1 MATVIATVTNLVGRF
16 YIKGPDGSIHE
27 LSNGDKIHEGETVV
41 GDRGNTVTAQLTASL
56 NGGSDILVKA
66 KESQLFDASLSTE
79 KFTLDETVS
88 QDNAFAGLRNDGDD
102 TQEKADDEVETAAGE
117 AGTQFVRSSDASGK
131 SNFAV
136 GNNGIVDIEAQTR
149 NVPVSSS
156 SAETGSAANYSA
168 SLHAREGNEDTG
180 TARDS
185 QTGEN
190 IPAEK
195 TIASSFA
202 PYELSSDDTATT
214 GTVTI
219 IPVSDDNLLHAKE
232 AAEDTVTVRGTA
244 VGGDI
249 AEGDTVTVTINGN
262 NYITAVQED
271 GSYSVDV
278 EISDLLEDETI
289 EVSVE
294 SNDVNG
300 NEVISFAEVTVFL
313 DTAPQAEVE
322 EPQAEEPEAEVEPEV
337 EPEPEPEVEP
347 EVEPEPEPEVE
358 EAQAESTASTPT
370 ISISVVSLSETV
382 EQLINYDT
390 DGGRN
395 ANNIETMTFADALA
409 IQNGTNHSADNLVFK
424 NINSSDISFGT
435 DTSDKVVV
443 VTGNVNGNKNDHT
456 TIDMGEGG
464 NNVLIFTNHSP
475 DNHCDIIFAE
485 TGNNVVILPISSYEY
500 VAGDYSLTNVDGIY
514 FLGDGK
520 SFGDVS
526 SAMESVV
533 TNPNEFSLD
542 ISAFLTD
549 TDGSESLSDITI
561 DNLPVGTTI
570 EGIDAN
576 PDGSYTIPID
586 ENGGS
591 TSVTLIGE
599 STLDPADLSGITAS
613 VQSTESNGGEIAT
626 ATTTAEIETG
636 AGNDTVILDAGDT
649 VDGGTGFDILVVNE
663 GGAVDFGTISDN
675 ISNIESIDA
684 NNGEANTLSM
694 SVDDLLSMT
703 DENNV
708 IHITLDEHDTLNID
722 TSAEGNA
729 SEWTLGEITI
739 HNEETGTDTQQYIN
753 SESNDTI
760 TVEIHTEIHVDNN

>member
-1 MATVIATVTNLVGRF
+1 M
-16 YIKGPDGSIHE
+16 
-27 LSNGDKIHEGETVV
+27 
-41 GDRGNTVTAQLTASL
+41 
-56 NGGSDILVKA
+56 
-66 KESQLFDASLSTE
+66 
-79 KFTLDETVS
+79 
-88 QDNAFAGLRNDGDD
+88 
-102 TQEKADDEVETAAGE
+102 
-117 AGTQFVRSSDASGK
+117 
-131 SNFAV
+131 
-136 GNNGIVDIEAQTR
+136 
-149 NVPVSSS
+149 
-156 SAETGSAANYSA
+156 
-168 SLHAREGNEDTG
+168 
-180 TARDS
+180 
-185 QTGEN
+185 
-190 IPAEK
+190 
-195 TIASSFA
+195 
-202 PYELSSDDTATT
+202 
-214 GTVTI
+214 
-219 IPVSDDNLLHAKE
+219 
-232 AAEDTVTVRGTA
+232 
-244 VGGDI
+244 
-249 AEGDTVTVTINGN
+249 
-262 NYITAVQED
+262 
-271 GSYSVDV
+271 
-278 EISDLLEDETI
+278 
-289 EVSVE
+289 
-294 SNDVNG
+294 
-300 NEVISFAEVTVFL
+300 
-313 DTAPQAEVE
+313 
-322 EPQAEEPEAEVEPEV
+322 
-337 EPEPEPEVEP
+337 
-347 EVEPEPEPEVE
+347 EPEPEPEVE
-358 EAQAESTASTPT
+358 EAQVESIASTPT

-409 IQNGTNHSADNLVFK
+409 IQNGTNHSVDNLVFK

-549 TDGSESLSDITI
+549 TDGSESLSDVTI